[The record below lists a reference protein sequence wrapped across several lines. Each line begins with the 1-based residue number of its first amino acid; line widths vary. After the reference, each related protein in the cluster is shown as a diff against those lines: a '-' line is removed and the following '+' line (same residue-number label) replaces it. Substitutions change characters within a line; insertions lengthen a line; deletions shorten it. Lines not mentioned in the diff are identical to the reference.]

1 MRDRNNNPPAE
12 PTTSPVNPGY
22 AAFQI
27 AKALTTSEGHEDAAT
42 RERAREK
49 IAKWETVLQNI
60 FNGSVAYG
68 SRTPVADVPA
78 WATLEVVTGG
88 FATGRLLAS
97 GPLEEHEKSLLE
109 KLPGDFR
116 QEPRRA
122 LNAHF
127 LTDDGLADL
136 SRKLQTGCYDVSVPE
151 EGALLVVAWLV
162 ENGYR
167 EEARELLSELS
178 PQLAT
183 LRFYPVPLDQPRRFG
198 SRVHL
203 QDVGSTIDDL
213 QQIRPNRN
221 ILAQKEAVEIWAP
234 WYDRMVALFL
244 ETVIDS
250 WPCRQYPSGW
260 TTRALGLLDEYAELR
275 QTHTHCGKPD
285 RAKGHFAQLRNYLD
299 QCARD
304 PQSLSGRDV
313 GRIRLMLTRY
323 LEKRGEPGSLTC
335 AKARQL
341 QVDHVK
347 GPTFREI
354 ANAVLPRLEHYS
366 RTDGLDE
373 VDHLKQPIT
382 KDEAAQSGVPEATA
396 IPVSIKRKIERCLND
411 TVEVLVARHL
421 ITSGETL
428 ARVLPQMI
436 SGLRAAAIS
445 DSALRQLYAAIYRAF
460 RRRRSLL
467 LLNLEKQVQIEELP
481 WIAAIDRFRIDDPSN
496 RELSQQALE
505 EVTVL
510 TLTSFP
516 HVILPNKLLRELRA
530 LVKAAELKIPL
541 VKEVAADI
549 FMGKFSEK
557 FLESAKMAADLMEGT
572 LYAKYYGIDYSV
584 VRRIP
589 PKKKDLDSIS
599 LWPWRRRSPDDNR
612 DLFAGFCAARA
623 GVSLDT
629 WDVATRGMIIEQQ
642 QIVTT
647 QNLAALFL
655 GLRLV
660 DALHDQL
667 DEMARQCFVWI
678 CRRQQ
683 MKAEKW
689 HARLIMLK
697 NTAYAWRQM
706 IFYLALV
713 PKEKL
718 SEFLGWAEDYLEQQ
732 PGAFRNRFWPALQ
745 GLESVAEGRSLGD
758 IDGLYPNGRQFLGW
772 SKAKH
777 WLLEDE

>member
-12 PTTSPVNPGY
+12 PATSPVNPGY

-27 AKALTTSEGHEDAAT
+27 AKALTTSEVHEDAST

-49 IAKWETVLQNI
+49 IAKWEKVLQNI
-60 FNGSVAYG
+60 FAGSVDYG
-68 SRTPVADVPA
+68 SRIPVAEVPA

-109 KLPGDFR
+109 KLPGNFS

-122 LNAHF
+122 LNAYF

-151 EGALLVVAWLV
+151 EAALLVVAWLV
-162 ENGYR
+162 ENGYS
-167 EEARELLSELS
+167 EDARELLSELS

-183 LRFYPVPLDQPRRFG
+183 LRFYPAPLEQPRRFG

-203 QDVGSTIDDL
+203 QDVGSTINDL
-213 QQIRPNRN
+213 QKIRPNQQ
-221 ILAQKEAVEIWAP
+221 ILAQKEAVEVWAP
-234 WYDRMVALFL
+234 WYDRMISLFL
-244 ETVIDS
+244 ETVSDD

-260 TTRALGLLDEYAELR
+260 ATRALGLLDEYAELR
-275 QTHTHCGKPD
+275 QAHTRCGKPD
-285 RAKGHFAQLRNYLD
+285 RAKGHFAQLRKYLD

-304 PQSLSGRDV
+304 PESLSGRDV
-313 GRIRLMLTRY
+313 GRIRLMLARY
-323 LEKRGEPGSLTC
+323 LEKRGEPGSSTC
-335 AKARQL
+335 SKVRQS
-341 QVDHVK
+341 QFDHVK

-354 ANAVLPRLEHYS
+354 AHAVLPRFENYS

-382 KDEAAQSGVPEATA
+382 KDEAAQSGVPVATA
-396 IPVSIKRKIERCLND
+396 IPKTIQRKIERCLND

-436 SGLRAAAIS
+436 SGLQAAAIS
-445 DSALRQLYAAIYRAF
+445 DSALGQLYGAIYRAF

-481 WIAAIDRFRIDDPSN
+481 WIKAIEKFRTDDPSN

-505 EVTVL
+505 EVSVL
-510 TLTSFP
+510 ALTSFP

-530 LVKAAELKIPL
+530 LVKAAELEIPL
-541 VKEVAADI
+541 VEEVAADI
-549 FMGKFSEK
+549 FMGRFSDR
-557 FLESAKMAADLMEGT
+557 FLEAAKIAAGLMEGT
-572 LYAKYYGIDYSV
+572 LYANYYGIDYSV

-589 PKKKDLDSIS
+589 QKKKDLDSIS

-623 GVSLDT
+623 EVSLDT

-655 GLRLV
+655 GLRLT
-660 DALHDQL
+660 DALRDQL

-678 CRRQQ
+678 CKRQQ

-706 IFYLALV
+706 IFFVALV
-713 PKEKL
+713 PNEKL
-718 SEFLGWAEDYLEQQ
+718 SDFIGWAVDHLEQQ
-732 PGAFRNRFWPALQ
+732 PEAFRNRFRPALQ
-745 GLESVAEGRSLGD
+745 GLESVAEGRKIGPVD
-758 IDGLYPNGRQFLGW
+758 ELYPNGRQFLGW
-772 SKAKH
+772 CKGKH
-777 WLLEDE
+777 WLLEGE